1 MTRDKLATRTPYNL
15 VRMSGGLRTPR
26 NGVDLYRAAVRV
38 RNAAATMLMRRSFA
52 QCGEG
57 SRLSLPIELTGPGS
71 PEGISIGKHT
81 FIGPSCRLWLDA
93 GATVR
98 IGDHCYLN
106 GMTTFFAADQ
116 IEIGNAVLMAWNVNI
131 LDFHHRTTD
140 RTRPI
145 KEQGIDRVA
154 PVKIND
160 GAWLGTN
167 VVVMPGVTIGRNA
180 VVGANAVVN
189 SDVPDFAT
197 AVGVPARIL

>member
-1 MTRDKLATRTPYNL
+1 MRIAAPRLKR
-15 VRMSGGLRTPR
+15 STPR
-26 NGVDLYRAAVRV
+26 NGAEAYRKAVRA
-38 RNAAATMLMRRSFA
+38 RDLAATTLLRRSFTE
-52 QCGEG
+52 CGRH
-57 SRLSLPIELTGPGS
+57 SRLSLPITLSGPGS
-71 PEGISIGKHT
+71 PGGIIIGDHT
-81 FIGPSCRLWLDA
+81 RIGPSCRLWLDT

-98 IGDHCYLN
+98 IGDYTYLN
-106 GMTTFFAADQ
+106 GMTTFFAADG
-116 IEIGNAVLMAWNVNI
+116 IEVGDSVLMAWNVQI
-131 LDFHHRTTD
+131 MDFHHRTTD

-145 KEQGIDRVA
+145 VEQGIDRVA
-154 PVKIND
+154 PVKIKD

>member
-1 MTRDKLATRTPYNL
+1 MPR
-15 VRMSGGLRTPR
+15 GLRAPR
-26 NGVDLYRAAVRV
+26 NGVDVYRAAVRV
-38 RNAAATMLMRRSFA
+38 RNSAATLLLRRSFA

-57 SRLSLPIELTGPGS
+57 TRLSLPIELTGPGS
-71 PEGISIGKHT
+71 PGGISIGKQT

-98 IGDHCYLN
+98 IGDRCYLN
-106 GMTTFFAADQ
+106 GMTTFFAAES
-116 IEIGNAVLMAWNVNI
+116 IEIGDAVLMAWNVNI
-131 LDFHHRTTD
+131 LDFQHRTTD
-140 RTRPI
+140 RTLPI

-154 PVKIND
+154 PVRIRD

-189 SDVPDFAT
+189 SDVPDYAT

>member
-1 MTRDKLATRTPYNL
+1 MPR
-15 VRMSGGLRTPR
+15 GLRTPR
-26 NGVDLYRAAVRV
+26 NGVDVYRAAVRV
-38 RNAAATMLMRRSFA
+38 RDAAATMLMRRSFA
-52 QCGEG
+52 ECGAG

-71 PEGISIGKHT
+71 PEGILIGRDT
-81 FIGPSCRLWLDA
+81 YIGPSCRFWLDD
-93 GATVR
+93 GASVR
-98 IGDHCYLN
+98 IGDGCYLN
-106 GMTTFFAADQ
+106 GMTTFFSAES

-140 RTRPI
+140 RTVPI

-154 PVKIND
+154 PVKVND

-167 VVVMPGVTIGRNA
+167 VVLMPGVTIGRNA